1 MSDFQWLALS
11 LLGIVALARL
21 VEVAVSAPRARH
33 AEREPW
39 WPAMVATHAGVLA
52 GTAAD
57 VILDGAPP
65 PAWLGAAA
73 AVALAAATAL
83 RVWVFRT
90 LRGRWN
96 VRVVDPGHG
105 PGAIVTGGPYAHIR
119 HPNYVAV
126 ILEVAALPLLCGA
139 AEVAV
144 AGTIANA
151 AVLALRIPFE
161 EERLAR
167 HPEYRAVMLRRPRL
181 VPRLRSR

>member
-1 MSDFQWLALS
+1 VTAFQGGALAL
-11 LLGIVALARL
+11 LGLVALARL

-57 VILDGAPP
+57 ILLDGTPP

-96 VRVVDPGHG
+96 VRVVDPG
-105 PGAIVTGGPYAHIR
+105 AIVTSGPYAHIR
-119 HPNYVAV
+119 HPNYAAV

-139 AEVAV
+139 IEVAV

-167 HPEYRAVMLRRPRL
+167 HPAYRAVMLRRPRL
-181 VPRLRSR
+181 VPRLRPR